1 MLKMPAE
8 QLQVTKSHTIKH
20 SYLFN
25 QTLKRESCRYVCFF
39 TAILKGP
46 RSKILAQ
53 SAPPLLF
60 PDSPAANQ
68 FFRKIKPIF
77 PQVFSLV
84 TPAGVAAG
92 IAASTSSSS
101 SSSSSNGAGLAA
113 VGLLQGEGYT
123 SYVQCGGKGGE
134 AISLKVQ
141 VATGEGR
148 RGESV
153 PAGLCGEGK

>member
-1 MLKMPAE
+1 M
-8 QLQVTKSHTIKH
+8 
-20 SYLFN
+20 
-25 QTLKRESCRYVCFF
+25 
-39 TAILKGP
+39 
-46 RSKILAQ
+46 
-53 SAPPLLF
+53 
-60 PDSPAANQ
+60 
-68 FFRKIKPIF
+68 
-77 PQVFSLV
+77 

-153 PAGLCGEGK
+153 PVGLCGERK